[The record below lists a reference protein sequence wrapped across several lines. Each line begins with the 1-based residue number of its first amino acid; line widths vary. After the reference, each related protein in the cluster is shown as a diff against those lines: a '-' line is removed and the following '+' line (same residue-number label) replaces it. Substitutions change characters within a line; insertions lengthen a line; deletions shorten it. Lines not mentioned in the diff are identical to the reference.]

1 MSAVPAAVSTRPSI
15 LAVHQGYELYGSDR
29 TFISSLVGLRERF
42 PESSIKVIL
51 PRLGVLADTLRM
63 AGFDVEIG
71 DLWVVR
77 KASGALKLALSVLAF
92 PAHVFRAWKTMTAAD
107 VVYINTSVIFD
118 FAVAARF
125 SRTPA
130 VIHIHEIPTGMAH
143 KVVKAVVGFA
153 RSRLIY
159 NSLTTQEAFE
169 GIAAR
174 SEHVVLNG
182 VTVVE
187 PDPSR
192 LPFSDPEGRT
202 RMLMIGRINSWKGQ
216 DLLVEAL
223 KLLPAPIA
231 ERLDVRF
238 AGAAFEDGPAGRELA
253 RLVEASTLHA
263 RVSFDGFVADPGA
276 LYQWA
281 DLVVVP
287 SKKPEPFGLVAVEA
301 MAHGRPVI
309 AAGHGGLTEIV
320 VDGETGSTFEPNSAA
335 ELAAAIVA
343 LVETPERATAM
354 GLAGRSRYM
363 ERFREDRYK
372 QELSAV
378 MQIALTGADIGA
390 VISGGKA

>member
-1 MSAVPAAVSTRPSI
+1 VSNVPAGVSTQPNI

-42 PESSIKVIL
+42 PQSSIKVIL
-51 PRLGVLADTLRM
+51 PRQGVLADALRG
-63 AGFDVEIG
+63 AGFDVDIG

-92 PAHVFRAWKTMTAAD
+92 PSHVFRAWKSMAAAD

-130 VIHIHEIPTGMAH
+130 VIHIHEIPTGIAH

-153 RSRLIY
+153 RSRLVY
-159 NSLTTQEAFE
+159 NSVTTQKAFD

-182 VTVVE
+182 VAVAD

-192 LPFSDPEGRT
+192 PAFSDPEGRI
-202 RMLMIGRINSWKGQ
+202 RILMIGRINSWKGQ

-223 KLLPAPIA
+223 KLLPTPIA

-238 AGAAFEDGPAGRELA
+238 AGTAFEDGPAGRDLA
-253 RLVEASTLHA
+253 QLVEASKLHS
-263 RVSFDGFVADPGA
+263 RVSFDGFVTDPGA

-281 DLVVVP
+281 DLAVVP
-287 SKKPEPFGLVAVEA
+287 SRKPEPFGLVAVEA

-320 VDGETGSTFEPNSAA
+320 VDGETGTTFEPNNAA
-335 ELAAAIVA
+335 DLAAAIVA
-343 LVETPERATAM
+343 LVETPERAKSM
-354 GLAGRSRYM
+354 GLAGRSRYL
-363 ERFREDRYK
+363 ERFGEDRYK
-372 QELSAV
+372 HELSAV
-378 MQIALTGADIGA
+378 MQTALTGADFRASSAVGA
-390 VISGGKA
+390 A